1 MARIGFDGF
10 EWEEIK
16 FAPTKRGGRAD
27 HIYIDK
33 SNGKT
38 YYVYIQTGF
47 LESAGI
53 PVDGKCKLY
62 SQGTAIYMLKA
73 QEKGEVEIKKLTG
86 RFCKIGNSE
95 LAKKLMAAAMK
106 FEVIEAQDGYVLF
119 RPIREN

>member
-1 MARIGFDGF
+1 MERIGFDGF

-53 PVDGKCKLY
+53 PIGSKCKLY

-73 QEKGEVEIKKLTG
+73 QEKGEIEIKKVGG
-86 RFCKIGNSE
+86 RFCKMGNSE
-95 LAKKLMAAAMK
+95 LAKKLIAVSDK
-106 FEVIEAQDGYVLF
+106 FEIIEAQDGYILF